1 MSCRPVESIQVGIYI
16 SHMYMCVAVCCC
28 SVLQRVTVCCRVF
41 QHILHKCVC
50 VAECCGSVLQHV
62 AAVDVRRDAENF
74 GLCIHA
80 YLYHTYICVLQCV
93 VAVCCSVLQRV
104 ACGHAHHLDIHVHID
119 YPHIFMYTHIILTN
133 SCIHV
138 DYPHIFMYTCGT
150 WVHIFMYTCGT

>member
-1 MSCRPVESIQVGIYI
+1 
-16 SHMYMCVAVCCC
+16 
-28 SVLQRVTVCCRVF
+28 VLQ
-41 QHILHKCVC
+41 C
-50 VAECCGSVLQHV
+50 VAECFSIYYISVCASQSVVAACCSMLQRV

-150 WVHIFMYTCGT
+150 